1 MKHYTPTYKTYM
13 LRFKKNCIWEALQ
26 SKFKN
31 FGIDR
36 LKHCTSRQNILFVH
50 RYLST
55 YMLKTF
61 GPYFLN
67 QRVIYSRNTVG
78 RVLAGLYLSKN
89 REK

>member
-55 YMLKTF
+55 YMLKT
-61 GPYFLN
+61 L
-67 QRVIYSRNTVG
+67 
-78 RVLAGLYLSKN
+78 VLTSSIRELYIQ
-89 REK
+89 EIP